1 MAKRPVFIA
10 NLEGNCYFK
19 EIEVEFSW
27 NGNTDLSD
35 YYKSIESLHENFKL
49 KTTNKYRILEVSTK
63 SKKELGKRLSAF
75 NLHFITKNNQKFTVE
90 SLFQG
95 SKVFENGGPYQDLYY
110 KSSLAAKKD
119 GRVKKSGDIIGF
131 KYFNRRFENYPT
143 TYFYDWLYINTLC
156 LNQNLLEEIL
166 YYDAFS
172 DIEFNPKYSVNCQA
186 KTLALLKSIVIRGEL
201 EAVLENQKF
210 LRDILIQCC
219 SEINQ
224 ETLF

>member
-10 NLEGNCYFK
+10 NLEGKCYFK

-27 NGNTDLSD
+27 NGNADLSD
-35 YYKSIESLHENFKL
+35 FYKSIESLHENFMF
-49 KTTNKYRILEVSTK
+49 KTKNKYMVLEASTK
-63 SKKELGKRLSAF
+63 SKEELGKRLSAF

-119 GRVKKSGDIIGF
+119 ERLKNSGAIIGF

-143 TYFYDWLYINTLC
+143 TFFYDWLYINTFC
-156 LNQNLLEEIL
+156 LNQNLLKEIL

-186 KTLALLKSIVIRGEL
+186 KSLALLKSIVMRGEL
-201 EAVLENQKF
+201 EIVLENQKY
-210 LRDILIQCC
+210 LRDILIRSC
-219 SEINQ
+219 SENNQ